1 MKIAGMAKNSFV
13 DYPGQI
19 AAVVFTQGCNY
30 NCFFCHNRLLIP
42 FEGDL
47 IGEDEV
53 FSFLKKRIGLL
64 DAVVIT
70 GGEPT
75 MQTDLERFIKQ
86 VKELGYLIKLD
97 TNGSRPDLLAH
108 FLDSGLLD
116 YVAMDYK
123 APFDRY
129 DEICCAKCD
138 TEAVKRSIDILIE
151 GGVPY
156 ELRTTLVPQLSESD
170 VERMLREIPKIERF
184 ALQHYK
190 VPAIY
195 EKEHRF
201 MLNCK
206 EHPQSVY
213 ENTLKT
219 AQKYVHN
226 VILR

>member
-1 MKIAGMAKNSFV
+1 MKIAGMVKNSFV

-64 DAVVIT
+64 DGVVIT

-75 MQTDLERFIKQ
+75 MQPDLERFVKR

-97 TNGSRPDLLAH
+97 TNGTRPDLLVH
-108 FLDSGLLD
+108 FLEEGLLD

-129 DEICCAKCD
+129 DEICCARCD
-138 TEAVKRSIDILIE
+138 IDSVKQSIDILTN
-151 GGVPY
+151 GGVSY
-156 ELRTTLVPQLSESD
+156 ELRTTFVPQLSEND
-170 VERMLREIPKIERF
+170 IERMLREIPPIERF

-190 VPAIY
+190 IPETY
-195 EKEHRF
+195 DEEHRF

-206 EHPQSVY
+206 EHPESIY

-219 AQKYVHN
+219 AQKYVQD